1 MLQQKKT
8 TFLFRFFWV
17 FAKFYFQRK
26 KFSYLEKFRE
36 IKSPAKRQTGRHA
49 GKQTEIKAGKQ

>member
-1 MLQQKKT
+1 MLQRKNN
-8 TFLFRFFWV
+8 FFVSILGV
-17 FAKFYFQRK
+17 FAKFYFKRK
-26 KFSYLEKFRE
+26 KFSYLEKFCE

>member
-1 MLQQKKT
+1 MLQRNN
-8 TFLFRFFWV
+8 TFNVSNLGV

-26 KFSYLEKFRE
+26 KFPTSKKFRE